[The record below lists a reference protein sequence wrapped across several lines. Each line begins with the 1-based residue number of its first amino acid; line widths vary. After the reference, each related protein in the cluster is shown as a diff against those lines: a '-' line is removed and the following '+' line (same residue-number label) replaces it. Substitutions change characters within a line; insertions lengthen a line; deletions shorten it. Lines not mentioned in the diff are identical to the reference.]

1 MVSEKIECIEMAT
14 KAAIGQERVK
24 NFAEE
29 KGLKKNFFTC
39 ISMIRF

>member
-24 NFAEE
+24 KYPEE
-29 KGLKKNFFTC
+29 KELKKFFLLVLA
-39 ISMIRF
+39 